1 MVQVTHTVRL
11 ASLWTRLSRA
21 LQGKEVVGVD
31 ALGTTYLRYQ
41 ATNDTGQVVER
52 REFEPADP
60 HDWDINEVRLASDR
74 LGNVHGVNGN
84 GDS

>member
-41 ATNDTGQVVER
+41 ATNDTGQVVDHPAHR
-52 REFEPADP
+52 PLRAQRLHRPLGLIEPGAQP
-60 HDWDINEVRLASDR
+60 LHR
-74 LGNVHGVNGN
+74 
-84 GDS
+84 